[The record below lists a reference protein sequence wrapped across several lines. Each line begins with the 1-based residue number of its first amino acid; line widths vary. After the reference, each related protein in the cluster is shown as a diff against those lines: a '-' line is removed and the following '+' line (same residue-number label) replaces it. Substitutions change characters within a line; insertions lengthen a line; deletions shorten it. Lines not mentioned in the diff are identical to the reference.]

1 MASCLSTGN
10 ISSFRLIISMIYYI
24 FTKNILAKICETGGV
39 GKGFNWA
46 IVWWRRRRW
55 RRRWWWGRWF
65 HCWSSL
71 GWAATS
77 QACSESASISLFP
90 TRLTTQIVIFVVI
103 VVLLLIIWSDF
114 FLLPK
119 IFSPTL
125 IIIRPLCLYLY
136 WWQIFFDEDVFVFL
150 MNESD
155 SGDDAGGRVWLWGI
169 SELQC
174 LSLFTQISIF
184 NVYIDFCFFRC
195 LHHHLFFLMFTPFS
209 VFSMLYRPL
218 LFSMFC
224 INICFLMFTPIS
236 FFFNVYISTSVF
248 FNVCIN
254 NCF

>member
-90 TRLTTQIVIFVVI
+90 TRLTIFVVI

-114 FLLPK
+114 FLLRLIRIWSVKIPK
-119 IFSPTL
+119 IFSPNL

-136 WWQIFFDEDVFVFL
+136 WWQIFFDEDVFVFF

-184 NVYIDFCFFRC
+184 NVYIDFCFFD
-195 LHHHLFFLMFTPFS
+195 
-209 VFSMLYRPL
+209 V
-218 LFSMFC
+218 C
-224 INICFLMFTPIS
+224 IIIC
-236 FFFNVYISTSVF
+236 FFNVYALLCFLNVISTSAF
-248 FNVCIN
+248 FR
-254 NCF
+254 CFASTHAF